1 MVSSGVA
8 KGIPSHATP
17 EDTMATKAKGTIQN
31 IVDAISELMR
41 QPLSDSTNEVP
52 TAGAVKRSKKS
63 AAGPKRR
70 KTVKKKAKAKV
81 KKGGAKKRTTSK
93 KKPAARKKKR

>member
-1 MVSSGVA
+1 
-8 KGIPSHATP
+8 
-17 EDTMATKAKGTIQN
+17 MATKAKGTIQN

-52 TAGAVKRSKKS
+52 TAAAVKRSKKS

-70 KTVKKKAKAKV
+70 KTVKKSRAKPKKAKPK
-81 KKGGAKKRTTSK
+81 
-93 KKPAARKKKR
+93 ARKKKR